1 MSDALAFEAVKM
13 SWKQDKE
20 GFVLTLRVHPQDVK
34 EPIAMAPIGQQW
46 TIALIKTPGP
56 ESQPHAAASLP
67 GKAPD
72 EVGKSGIH
80 PLVQKAGILAKSVD
94 FQKWVDEQEPAN
106 PPTEISDVDF
116 AVAYIRSECGI
127 QSRKELATNPEAAA
141 KFEKLVQRY
150 YEETR

>member
-46 TIALIKTPGP
+46 TIALLQTPAPAPRPTGTT
-56 ESQPHAAASLP
+56 A

-72 EVGKSGIH
+72 EAGKSGIH
-80 PLVQKAGILAKSVD
+80 PLVQKAGILAKSEA
-94 FQKWVDEQEPAN
+94 FKQWLINAAPMG
-106 PPTEISDVDF
+106 SDWDDP
-116 AVAYIRSECGI
+116 VAFIRSECGI

-150 YEETR
+150 YEAQR

>member
-1 MSDALAFEAVKM
+1 MSDPIAFEAIKM
-13 SWKQDKE
+13 KWHQDKD
-20 GFVLTLRVHPQDVK
+20 GYILTLRVHPQDVK
-34 EPIAMAPIGQQW
+34 ETVAMAPIGQQW
-46 TIALIKTPGP
+46 VLALLDKPGP

-80 PLVQKAGILAKSVD
+80 PLVQKAGILAKSEP
-94 FQKWVDEQEPAN
+94 FRQWVINTAAIGNQHWDDP
-106 PPTEISDVDF
+106 
-116 AVAYIRSECGI
+116 VAYIRAECGI